1 MRKGNLA
8 NELVERFFWLAAERF
23 DVLQRVENVPSIRL
37 IFYGEVRHARG
48 VLDVH
53 LVLVA
58 AVDAEMPLECPGNGF
73 LQ

>member
-8 NELVERFFWLAAERF
+8 DELVKRLFGLGAERF

-37 IFYGEVRHARG
+37 VLCGEVRHARG
-48 VLDVH
+48 VFDVH

-58 AVDAEMPLECPGNGF
+58 AVDAEMPLECLGNGF
-73 LQ
+73 L